1 MSVPGEAVTESA
13 GWTADDRI
21 LDFQPAIAMRWE
33 ITRVSADTGGALFE
47 TLWWLGPHTGGP
59 PIHLHP
65 TAEESYEVLEGTQEV
80 FIDGRWST
88 LHPGEKVTVPRGT
101 SHTLRNSSDADVRLI
116 NIHQPALR
124 FEQMFRD
131 LHRLTSSGKVR
142 RLPPQDPR
150 SLIYLAMLFA
160 KYSDEQYTPPR
171 GVVTTMSLVGRALGM
186 RA

>member
-1 MSVPGEAVTESA
+1 MSVPGEATKESA

-33 ITRVSADTGGALFE
+33 ITRSTADTGGALLE
-47 TLWWLGPHTGGP
+47 TVWWVGPHTGGP

-65 TAEESYEVLEGTQEV
+65 AAEESYEVLEGTQEV
-80 FIDGRWST
+80 FIQGRWST
-88 LHPGEKVTVPRGT
+88 LHPGEKVTVPPGT
-101 SHTLRNSSDADVRLI
+101 RHTLRNSSDADVRLI

-124 FEQMFRD
+124 IEQMFRD
-131 LHRLTSSGKVR
+131 LHRLTSSGKVK

-150 SLIYLAMLFA
+150 SLIYLGMLFA
-160 KYSDEQYTPPR
+160 RYSDEQYTTPH
-171 GVVTTMSLVGRALGM
+171 GVFTILPLIGRALGM